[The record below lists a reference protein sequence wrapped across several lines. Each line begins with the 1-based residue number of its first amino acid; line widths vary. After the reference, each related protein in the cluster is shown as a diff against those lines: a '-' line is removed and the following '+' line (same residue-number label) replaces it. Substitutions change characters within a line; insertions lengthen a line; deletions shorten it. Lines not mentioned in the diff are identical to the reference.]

1 MPTLVT
7 HTVSRRRLLESI
19 MSLLV
24 VGALTAKADR
34 LITSGPTMKALKTET
49 SEVELGRLAAHY
61 FSDAN

>member
-34 LITSGPTMKALKTET
+34 QITSGPTMKALKTET
-49 SEVELGRLAAHY
+49 SEVELGKLAAHY
-61 FSDAN
+61 LLDAN

>member
-1 MPTLVT
+1 MHTLVT

-34 LITSGPTMKALKTET
+34 LITSGTTMKALKTET
-49 SEVELGRLAAHY
+49 SEVELGKLAAHY
-61 FSDAN
+61 LSDAS